1 MRKKSMLMVMAAHV
15 LWRSTNTKLFVSS
28 SIILSGSL
36 TRKMSSSAA
45 TASSTTTA
53 SIITYSSSTPTDLYI
68 LRHGQATHNPGAEA
82 AREEGCSFDEFLR
95 LMEQDDS
102 LDSGLTEL
110 GRQQADSVRKRLLR
124 LGLIDN
130 ARVDDHHE
138 SQQHQHS
145 QKSSSSLSSSSLLFD
160 LVVSSPLSRAIVTA
174 DLAVPHALA
183 PNRILHESWREING
197 KLLNA
202 QRRTVSE
209 LSTLF
214 PHWDGSLIETEHD
227 IAWKPDELETRE
239 SCRQRGYDGLHWILA
254 RPESKVL
261 LVCHGG
267 ILNYT
272 MNDLPEK
279 VKVVDGR
286 RTQQQQQ
293 QSQHQKEA
301 TKMTRT
307 RASSARF
314 SNCELRR
321 YRMEWDIAMI
331 PGEQS
336 SSSHS
341 ELPDYNNKR
350 IILTELDLEV
360 EDI

>member
-1 MRKKSMLMVMAAHV
+1 MVMAAHV
-15 LWRSTNTKLFVSS
+15 LWRSTNTKLFLSS
-28 SIILSGSL
+28 SIILCGSF
-36 TRKMSSSAA
+36 TRKMSSPVA

-53 SIITYSSSTPTDLYI
+53 SIITYSSSTPTDIYI
-68 LRHGQATHNPGAEA
+68 LRHGQATHNPRAEA

-102 LDSGLTEL
+102 LDSELTEL
-110 GRQQADSVRKRLLR
+110 GRQQADSVRKRLLC
-124 LGLIDN
+124 LGLTDN

-138 SQQHQHS
+138 SQQHHHS
-145 QKSSSSLSSSSLLFD
+145 QQSSSSLSSSPLLFD

-174 DLAVPHALA
+174 DLALPHALA

-239 SCRQRGYDGLHWILA
+239 SCRERGYNGLYWILT

-279 VKVVDGR
+279 VMVVDGR
-286 RTQQQQQ
+286 RPQHQQRQQ
-293 QSQHQKEA
+293 QSQHKEEEA
-301 TKMTRT
+301 TTMTRT

-321 YRMEWDIAMI
+321 YRMEWDMAMI

-341 ELPDYNNKR
+341 ALPDRNHKR
-350 IILTELDLEV
+350 IILTELDLDV
-360 EDI
+360 EEM